1 MNPNP
6 QPFFEEVPDPRRT
19 TRNKLHELPDI
30 IMLTLCAVICGCEDW
45 VAIEDFG
52 HESETW
58 LRKFLPLNNGIP
70 SHDTISDVMGRIRS
84 EPFAQAFARWAQH
97 VLPELNAPHI
107 AIDGKALHGSRNG
120 EQGATHILSAY
131 ATQARWVLAAQ
142 AIPEKANEITAIP
155 DLLKQLEL
163 RGALITIDAI
173 GCQKNIAKAIIDNQG
188 DYVLVLKDNHPTL
201 HDDVTTWLQAENA
214 QGHVRVH
221 ETLEKDHG
229 RIETR
234 RTVVSTELEWLG
246 QRADWAGLKA
256 VAMVEATRTIG
267 SKTSTEQRYYLCS
280 ITDPTRIALAIREHW
295 RIENAQHWVLDV
307 QFGEDANR
315 SRKDHSAANL
325 GLIRRTGLNLLRQAS
340 DAKTTKM
347 SLKRRKLR
355 AMMVPSYREFVL
367 FGTPNASVAT

>member
-70 SHDTISDVMGRIRS
+70 SHDTISDVMGRIRP

-107 AIDGKALHGSRNG
+107 AIDGKALRGSRNG

-163 RGALITIDAI
+163 RGALITIDAL

-188 DYVLVLKDNHPTL
+188 DYVLALKDNHPTL

-234 RTVVSTELEWLG
+234 RTVVSTELEWLE

-295 RIENAQHWVLDV
+295 RIENEQHWVLDV

-340 DAKTTKM
+340 DTKTTKM

-355 AMMVPSYREFVL
+355 AMMVPNYREFVL

>member
-1 MNPNP
+1 
-6 QPFFEEVPDPRRT
+6 
-19 TRNKLHELPDI
+19 
-30 IMLTLCAVICGCEDW
+30 
-45 VAIEDFG
+45 
-52 HESETW
+52 
-58 LRKFLPLNNGIP
+58 
-70 SHDTISDVMGRIRS
+70 MGRIRP

-107 AIDGKALHGSRNG
+107 AIDGKALRGSRNG

-234 RTVVSTELEWLG
+234 RTVVSTELEWLE